1 MSGTTSRLVTTE
13 PYLDN
18 LILPGPRL
26 RISPQGT
33 LQLDRMTLGRDA
45 IGAGGE
51 ADVLGKL
58 EDAHFLY
65 LGLQ

>member
-1 MSGTTSRLVTTE
+1 
-13 PYLDN
+13 
-18 LILPGPRL
+18 
-26 RISPQGT
+26 
-33 LQLDRMTLGRDA
+33 MTLGRDA